1 MKKKQIKQIVAISVY
16 LILAICGL
24 IYKFFFK

>member
-1 MKKKQIKQIVAISVY
+1 MRKKQIKQIVEISVY
-16 LILAICGL
+16 LILSICGL